1 MISIILIC
9 VKSFYFAPLKL
20 HNYWLLSMAIVTF
33 MSDFGIRDHYVSAV
47 KAKIYSINPSINIV
61 DISHTIKPF
70 DLSHASY
77 VLSAVFR
84 DFPKGTIHLCAVD
97 SIGTKGS
104 RFVAVKLEDHFFVG
118 NDNGLYSLLS
128 DKEPSMIA
136 ELFSTDLDN
145 KTFPAKDI
153 LAKAAAMLASGSSIN
168 DVGNFTKTLERKIA
182 RKSRAT
188 KKQISGNVIHI
199 DHYGN
204 LITNIEEEV
213 FNIIRK
219 ERGYTIQFAREK
231 LNIINRQ
238 SNEPEDGD
246 CFVIFNREGFL
257 EIGINKGNASEL
269 LGLKFDSP
277 VNIFFD
283 EE

>member
-1 MISIILIC
+1 
-9 VKSFYFAPLKL
+9 
-20 HNYWLLSMAIVTF
+20 
-33 MSDFGIRDHYVSAV
+33 MSDFGNRDHYVSAV

-61 DISHTIKPF
+61 DISHGIKPF

-77 VLSAVFR
+77 VLGSVFR

-97 SIGTKGS
+97 SIGVKGS
-104 RFVAVKLEDHFFVG
+104 RYVALKLEDYFFVG

-128 DKEPSMIA
+128 EKEPSIIA
-136 ELFSTDLDN
+136 ELFTTDIDN

-168 DVGNFTKTLERKIA
+168 DVGKFTKILERKIS

-188 KKQISGNVIHI
+188 KKQITGNVIHI

-219 ERGYTIQFAREK
+219 ERKYTVQFAREK
-231 LNIINRQ
+231 LLEIHGQ

-246 CFVIFNREGFL
+246 CFVIFNRTGLL

-269 LGLKFDSP
+269 LGMKFDSP
-277 VNIFFD
+277 VNIFF
-283 EE
+283 EEE

>member
-1 MISIILIC
+1 MIAIILFC
-9 VKSFYFAPLKL
+9 LKNFYFAALKI

-33 MSDFGIRDHYVSAV
+33 MSDFGIRDHYVAAV
-47 KAKIYSINPSINIV
+47 KAKILTINPSIKIV
-61 DISHTIKPF
+61 DISHTIRPF

-77 VLSAVFR
+77 VLGAVFR

-97 SIGTKGS
+97 SIGVKGS
-104 RFVAVKLEDHFFVG
+104 RYVALQLEDHVFVG
-118 NDNGLYSLLS
+118 NDNGLYSLIS
-128 DKEPSMIA
+128 EKEPSMIA
-136 ELFSTDLDN
+136 ELFSTDIDN

-153 LAKAAAMLASGSSIN
+153 LAKAAAMLASGSNLN
-168 DVGNFTKTLERKIA
+168 DVGKYTKTIERKIS

-213 FNIIRK
+213 FNIICKGRK
-219 ERGYTIQFAREK
+219 YTVQFAREK
-231 LNIINRQ
+231 LNEINKQ
-238 SNEPEDGD
+238 SNEPDDGD
-246 CFVIFNREGFL
+246 CFVLFNRTGFL

-269 LGLKFDSP
+269 LGMKFDSP
-277 VNIFFD
+277 VNIFF
-283 EE
+283 EGE